1 MIYTKG
7 KVTYYIEKSN
17 VPDFET
23 ATGTID
29 YGFTN
34 DYVFRKILQEN
45 NDVLKALICS
55 ILHMKPDG
63 VEVTVT
69 NPISLGETFSAKDFI
84 LDVRVVLNDGR
95 LIDLEMQMTNEYNWP
110 DRSIS
115 YASRNFDQLKRG
127 EYYIDAKPVHS
138 IGFLNFTLFED
149 DPEFNALYQ
158 LLNVKTK
165 RLYSEKFSIHVI
177 DLSRIDLATEEDLHY
192 GIDRWAKLFKTK
204 TWEDLRMITKNNE
217 TMQKAADSLY
227 QLNSDAVAR
236 QCAQSRADAAYWEAI
251 KNNKLHYLEETNAQ
265 LQSANTELQSTNT
278 NQAVT
283 IAQQTSKIDF
293 QSARIAELEA
303 ELAQLKK

>member
-7 KVTYYIEKSN
+7 KVTYYMEKSN

-55 ILHMKPDG
+55 ILHMEPDG
-63 VEVTVT
+63 IKVTVT

-95 LIDLEMQMTNEYNWP
+95 LIDLEMQMTDEYNWP
-110 DRSIS
+110 DRSSS

-127 EYYIDAKPVHS
+127 EYYINAKPVHS
-138 IGFLNFTLFED
+138 IGFLNFT
-149 DPEFNALYQ
+149 
-158 LLNVKTK
+158 
-165 RLYSEKFSIHVI
+165 
-177 DLSRIDLATEEDLHY
+177 
-192 GIDRWAKLFKTK
+192 LFKTK

-236 QCAQSRADAAYWEAI
+236 QCAQSRADAAYWEAL
-251 KNNKLHYLEETNAQ
+251 KNNKLRYLEEANSQ
-265 LQSANTELQSTNT
+265 LTQTIDQQASQI
-278 NQAVT
+278 NQQASQ
-283 IAQQTSKIDF
+283 IDQQASQIN
-293 QSARIAELEA
+293 QQASRIAELEA
-303 ELAQLKK
+303 ALAKQNK

>member
-7 KVTYYIEKSN
+7 KVTYYMEKSN

-55 ILHMKPDG
+55 ILHMEPDG
-63 VEVTVT
+63 IKVTVT
-69 NPISLGETFSAKDFI
+69 NPISLGETFSSKDFI

-95 LIDLEMQMTNEYNWP
+95 LIDLEMQMTDEYNWP

-158 LLNVKTK
+158 LLNIKTK

-177 DLSRIDLATEEDLHY
+177 DLSRIDLATEEDRHY

-236 QCAQSRADAAYWEAI
+236 QCAQSRADAAYWEAL
-251 KNNKLHYLEETNAQ
+251 KNNKLRYLEEANSQ
-265 LQSANTELQSTNT
+265 LTQTVDH
-278 NQAVT
+278 QA
-283 IAQQTSKIDF
+283 S
-293 QSARIAELEA
+293 RIAELECIFRKNCA
-303 ELAQLKK
+303 SVPEERSAIPLQTEQSSAG

>member
-7 KVTYYIEKSN
+7 KVTYYMEKSN

-149 DPEFNALYQ
+149 NPEFNALYQ
-158 LLNVKTK
+158 LLNAKTK

-177 DLSRIDLATEEDLHY
+177 DLSRIDLAAEEDRHY

-227 QLNSDAVAR
+227 QLNSDEVAR

>member
-7 KVTYYIEKSN
+7 KVTYYMEKSN

-149 DPEFNALYQ
+149 NPEFNALYQ
-158 LLNVKTK
+158 LLNAKTK

-177 DLSRIDLATEEDLHY
+177 DLSRIDLATEEDRHY

>member
-1 MIYTKG
+1 M
-7 KVTYYIEKSN
+7 EKN
-17 VPDFET
+17 NIPDFKT

-63 VEVTVT
+63 IEVTVT

-177 DLSRIDLATEEDLHY
+177 DLSRIDLATEEDRHY

-227 QLNSDAVAR
+227 QLNSDEVAR
-236 QCAQSRADAAYWEAI
+236 QCAQSRADAAYWETI
-251 KNNKLHYLEETNAQ
+251 KNNKLHTLEETNAK
-265 LQSANTELQSTNT
+265 LQSANTELQSVNT
-278 NQAVT
+278 ELQSANTDQAAT
-283 IAQQTSKIDF
+283 IEQQSSKIEF

-303 ELAQLKK
+303 ELARLKNNP

>member
-149 DPEFNALYQ
+149 NPEFNALYQ

-177 DLSRIDLATEEDLHY
+177 DLSRIDLATEEDRHY
-192 GIDRWAKLFKTK
+192 GIERWAKLFKTK

>member
-1 MIYTKG
+1 M
-7 KVTYYIEKSN
+7 EKSN

-149 DPEFNALYQ
+149 NPEFNALYQ

-177 DLSRIDLATEEDLHY
+177 DLSRIDLATEEDRHY
-192 GIDRWAKLFKTK
+192 GIERWAKLFKTK

>member
-1 MIYTKG
+1 M
-7 KVTYYIEKSN
+7 EKSN

-177 DLSRIDLATEEDLHY
+177 DLSRIDLATEEDRHY

-227 QLNSDAVAR
+227 QLNSDEVAR

>member
-1 MIYTKG
+1 M
-7 KVTYYIEKSN
+7 EKSN

-29 YGFTN
+29 YGF
-34 DYVFRKILQEN
+34 
-45 NDVLKALICS
+45 
-55 ILHMKPDG
+55 
-63 VEVTVT
+63 
-69 NPISLGETFSAKDFI
+69 
-84 LDVRVVLNDGR
+84 
-95 LIDLEMQMTNEYNWP
+95 TNEYNWP

-149 DPEFNALYQ
+149 NPEFNALYQ
-158 LLNVKTK
+158 LLNIKTK

-177 DLSRIDLATEEDLHY
+177 DLSRIDLATEEDRHY

-236 QCAQSRADAAYWEAI
+236 QCAQSRADAAYWETI
-251 KNNKLHYLEETNAQ
+251 KNNKLRYLEEANSQ
-265 LQSANTELQSTNT
+265 LTQTIDQQASQI
-278 NQAVT
+278 NQQA
-283 IAQQTSKIDF
+283 S
-293 QSARIAELEA
+293 RIAELEA
-303 ELAQLKK
+303 ALAKQNK